1 MNPAHHP
8 VPPLPFEPPVALPSA
23 PRHDTVR
30 IHLPPLSHPRPWPAP
45 TPVHQQGAQQQ

>member
-1 MNPAHHP
+1 MNSPYPP
-8 VPPLPFEPPVALPSA
+8 VRPLPVEPPMAIPAS

-45 TPVHQQGAQQQ
+45 TPAAQQGMQQ